1 MRKIL
6 LLASLFAAHAA
17 LSQNVKPTPAP
28 TKNSQPAQSAISRP
42 GKFNVPPSDNPF
54 GLPSVK
60 RQPASSFQPVSTD
73 DAVRLVYDDNG
84 LPILFQG
91 KTTASNAAADAALA
105 SEQASLY
112 FASLQPPGVK
122 VPTEEFLP
130 GEAVADEQGNLHVR
144 LSQIFKGV
152 EVYGGEV
159 VAHTKK
165 GNFEMVNGRYYPT
178 PSLTSVE
185 PTIHAADATW
195 KVMQHIGPSKAKTYW
210 TPEEL
215 QLVGYQ
221 PYSAHLVV
229 YHPNRKLDGERLA
242 WQVTARPNVMHRW
255 VYFVDATTGEIIHH
269 FDYTCAIDGHR
280 CSKFEVPDA
289 AHNSPSLEATAGK
302 AETAPTS
309 NLKLQTS
316 NFTAPPPDGPVGGTG
331 QDLFG
336 INRSFGAWQD
346 GNTVYMEDAS
356 KLMFNSTGSQMPN
369 KPAGAIVTLDAKN
382 TSPATNG
389 FTYDL
394 AKSTSTTF
402 TNQQAAVSAHWN
414 SIKSYDYFQN
424 TFTRKSIDGVGGNIL
439 AFFNV
444 AEDDGSSMENAF
456 WNGNAMWYGK
466 GGSNFKQLARG
477 LDVGGHEMTHGV
489 VEKTANL
496 EYQSESGALNESFA
510 DVFGAM
516 IDRDDWKIGED
527 VMQPGVSNSGA
538 LRDLQDPNN
547 GAPKNSAFWQP
558 KHTNEKFTGTGDNG
572 GVHINSGIPN
582 HAFYLFANNA
592 AVGKDKAE
600 QVYYKALRDY
610 LVKSSQFV
618 DCRIAVVQAAKDLYG
633 TTVADIAANAFTAVG
648 IGGNQPS
655 GNYQGQLA
663 VNPGKDFIYITSN
676 DYSRLDL
683 ALGDGTVLGNIY
695 DQGLRSRPSVRDDG
709 TEAVFINDAG
719 QMMLVTLE
727 FLPNGNIVPTV
738 DVLENQPIWHN
749 AAISKDGR
757 FVAYTTEDR
766 DNRVYV
772 YDFVAQKEVEY
783 ELYNPTYT
791 QGQITGDVQ
800 YSDVLE
806 FDYSGENLMY
816 DAYNELPN
824 GQNLSY
830 WDIGFLQ
837 FWENGK
843 FATPADVHIS
853 KLFSGLPDNTS
864 IGDPAFAKNSP
875 YVIAFD
881 FIDENN
887 PSAPTYDIYNANVE
901 TGDFDRVVVNN
912 GGLGWPNFTRTD
924 NAILYERPSSST
936 TANLRLQGLAASKIA
951 PQGNSA
957 ALINNRRWGVWFA
970 NGNRQV
976 GTHELQTNAFNLSIS
991 PNPASG
997 LTQLSLTS
1005 PDAEPARLILSN
1017 LLGET
1022 LQSRSIE
1029 LAVGDNLFDID
1040 LSTLPAGMYV
1050 VYLHTNRAQGAIVV
1064 VKR

>member
-1 MRKIL
+1 M
-6 LLASLFAAHAA
+6 
-17 LSQNVKPTPAP
+17 
-28 TKNSQPAQSAISRP
+28 
-42 GKFNVPPSDNPF
+42 
-54 GLPSVK
+54 LP
-60 RQPASSFQPVSTD
+60 FQPVSAP

-195 KVMQHIGPSKAKTYW
+195 KVMQHIGPNKAKTYW

-242 WQVTARPNVMHRW
+242 WQVTARPNVLHRW

-269 FDYTCAIDGHR
+269 FDYTCSFSPKFERSKFEVANSSKFEVREFEVASSSKFEVREFEVREFEVLGAAHDGLSSR
-280 CSKFEVPDA
+280 FERSEFEVPDA
-289 AHNSPSLEATAGK
+289 
-302 AETAPTS
+302 ETGPTS
-309 NLKLQTS
+309 NFKLQTS
-316 NFTAPPPDGPVGGTG
+316 NPLQLQTSNFKLSPPPPDGPVGGTG
-331 QDLFG
+331 QDLFNV
-336 INRSFGAWQD
+336 NRSFGAWQE
-346 GNTVYMEDAS
+346 GNTFYMEDAS
-356 KLMFNSTGSQMPN
+356 KLMFNSAGSQMPN

-382 TSPATNG
+382 TSPATNA
-389 FTYDL
+389 FSYDL
-394 AKSTSTTF
+394 VKSTSTTF
-402 TNQQAAVSAHWN
+402 TNKAAVSAHWN

-456 WNGNAMWYGK
+456 WNGNAMWYGN
-466 GGSNFKQLARG
+466 GGSAFKPLARG

-496 EYQSESGALNESFA
+496 EYQGESGALNESFA

-547 GAPKNSAFWQP
+547 SAPKNSAFWQP

-655 GNYQGQLA
+655 GNYQGQLT

-676 DYSRLDL
+676 DFSKLDL
-683 ALGDGTVLGNIY
+683 ALGNGTVLGTIY
-695 DQGLRSRPSVRDDG
+695 DQGLRSRPSVTDNG
-709 TEAVFINDAG
+709 TEAVFVNDAG
-719 QMMLVTLE
+719 QLMLVTLE
-727 FLPNGNIVPTV
+727 FNPSGTIVPTV
-738 DVLENQPIWHN
+738 DVLENQTIWHN
-749 AAISKDGR
+749 VAISKDGR
-757 FVAYTTEDR
+757 FIAYSTEYTGEVR
-766 DNRVYV
+766 DNRIYV
-772 YDFVAQKEVEY
+772 YDFVTQKEVEY

-791 QGQITGDVQ
+791 QGQITGDVR

-806 FDYSGENLMY
+806 FDYSGENVMY
-816 DAYNELPN
+816 DAYSELPN
-824 GQNLSY
+824 GQNLGY

-837 FWENGK
+837 FWENGQ
-843 FATPADVHIS
+843 FADPLDPFIS

-864 IGDPAFAKNSP
+864 VGNPAIAKNSP

-881 FIDENN
+881 FIDESTATTRN
-887 PSAPTYDIYNANVE
+887 DIYGANVE
-901 TGDFDRVVVNN
+901 TGDYNVLVSNN
-912 GGLGWPNFTRTD
+912 GSLGWPNFTRTD
-924 NAILYERPSSST
+924 NAILYERPVSST
-936 TANLRLQGLAASKIA
+936 ATNLRLQGLAASKIA
-951 PQGNSA
+951 PQGTST

-970 NGNRQV
+970 NGNRSLQV
-976 GTHELQTNAFNLSIS
+976 SSTDDLRTHIAFNLSIS
-991 PNPASG
+991 PNPTG
-997 LTQLSLTS
+997 DLTQLSLTS
-1005 PDAEPARLILSN
+1005 PDAEPARLSLSN

-1029 LAVGDNLFDID
+1029 LVVGDNQFDLD
-1040 LSTLPAGMYV
+1040 LSALPAGMYV
-1050 VYLHTNRAQGAIVV
+1050 VHLNTSRAQGAIVV

>member
-28 TKNSQPAQSAISRP
+28 TKKSQPAQSAISRP

-54 GLPSVK
+54 GLPSEK
-60 RQPASSFQPVSTD
+60 RQPMSPFQPVSAP

-195 KVMQHIGPSKAKTYW
+195 KVMEHIGPSKAKTYW

-215 QLVGYQ
+215 QLIGYQ
-221 PYSAHLVV
+221 PYSSHLVV

-242 WQVTARPNVMHRW
+242 WQVIARPNVLHRW

-269 FDYTCAIDGHR
+269 FDYTCEISPKLEVDGS
-280 CSKFEVPDA
+280 SKSEVRASEVLDA
-289 AHNSPSLEATAGK
+289 AHNP
-302 AETAPTS
+302 
-309 NLKLQTS
+309 
-316 NFTAPPPDGPVGGTG
+316 PPPDGPVGGMG
-331 QDLFG
+331 QDLFNV
-336 INRSFGAWQD
+336 NRSFGAWQD
-346 GNTVYMEDAS
+346 GSTIYMEDAS

-382 TSPATNG
+382 TSPATNA

-394 AKSTSTTF
+394 VKSTSTTF
-402 TNQQAAVSAHWN
+402 TNKAAVSAHWN

-444 AEDDGSSMENAF
+444 AEEDGSSMENAF
-456 WNGNAMWYGK
+456 WNGNAMWYGN
-466 GGSNFKQLARG
+466 GGSAFKPLARG

-496 EYQSESGALNESFA
+496 EYQGESGALNESFA
-510 DVFGAM
+510 DVFGTM
-516 IDRDDWKIGED
+516 IDRDDWKVGED

-538 LRDLQDPNN
+538 LRDLQDPHN
-547 GAPKNSAFWQP
+547 GAPTNSQFWQP
-558 KHTNEKFTGTGDNG
+558 KHTNEKFTGTADNG

-633 TTVADIAANAFTAVG
+633 SAVSDIAANAFTAVG

-663 VNPGKDFIYITSN
+663 VNPGKDFIYVTSN
-676 DYSRLDL
+676 DYSKLDL
-683 ALGDGTVLGNIY
+683 ALGNGTVLGNIY
-695 DQGLRSRPSVRDDG
+695 DQGLRSRPSVTDNG

-727 FLPNGNIVPTV
+727 FLPNGTIQPTV
-738 DVLENQPIWHN
+738 DVLENQAIWHN
-749 AAISKDGR
+749 VAISKDGR
-757 FVAYTTEDR
+757 FIAYSTEYTGEVR
-766 DNRVYV
+766 DNRIYV
-772 YDFVAQKEVEY
+772 YDFVTQKEVKY

-791 QGQITGDVQ
+791 QGQITGDVR

-806 FDYSGENLMY
+806 FDYSGGNVMY
-816 DAYNELPN
+816 DAYSELPN
-824 GQNLSY
+824 GQNLGY

-837 FWENGK
+837 FWENGQ
-843 FATPADVHIS
+843 FADPLDPFIS
-853 KLFSGLPDNTS
+853 KLFSGIPDNTS
-864 IGDPAFAKNSP
+864 IGNPTFAKNSP

-881 FIDENN
+881 FRDDNYS
-887 PSAPTYDIYNANVE
+887 PKRFDIYSANVE
-901 TGDFDRVVVNN
+901 TGDYDVLVKDNLDF
-912 GGLGWPNFTRTD
+912 GWPNFTRTD
-924 NAILYERPSSST
+924 NAILYERPASST

-951 PQGNSA
+951 PQGSST

-970 NGNRQV
+970 NGNRSLQV
-976 GTHELQTNAFNLSIS
+976 GTHELHANAFNLSIS
-991 PNPASG
+991 PNPASD

-1022 LQSRSIE
+1022 LQSRSID
-1029 LAVGDNLFDID
+1029 LVVGDNLFDID
-1040 LSTLPAGMYV
+1040 LNALPAGMYV

-1064 VKR
+1064 VKK